1 MGLGLQLGF
10 GTIAAVSLKP
20 MMCYK
25 HPNGRYSV
33 LSYPTIFCGEDGHG
47 LLLAFGIG
55 LLTLFVLGFLV
66 VCSYAVWNLP
76 RWSVEGKHGKVQ
88 SFRFCTSNFRL
99 DSYGFIIPLLCRG
112 LGFAV
117 SIVVGTNLPPVQ
129 TGLVSIVLV
138 AYTVVQASLR
148 PWKAPAIN
156 LADTVLSASL
166 LILASRSLQEDG
178 DMEAKLGEHFTVII
192 LMLLLACLASL
203 AVLCI
208 VGVIVQLVGGNWNR
222 ILALGSGSQDPAKIS
237 EALKQCAH
245 ALLEIENA
253 YLREKI
259 ASINSY
265 DVIAILNFINV
276 IGADFQDENRTA
288 LAPALNF
295 SQGSGIVGSR
305 VRMVTI
311 NARLSTSAGAV
322 DPSSSIAAQEPQPQP
337 EPPTPGNDDLPALSE
352 AQEPPKHNNQGIA
365 SNDPTAE
372 SPDVAQGDPGDA
384 KSKIVS
390 TVF

>member
-1 MGLGLQLGF
+1 M
-10 GTIAAVSLKP
+10 
-20 MMCYK
+20 
-25 HPNGRYSV
+25 
-33 LSYPTIFCGEDGHG
+33 
-47 LLLAFGIG
+47 
-55 LLTLFVLGFLV
+55 

-76 RWSVEGKHGKVQ
+76 RWSVEGKRGKVQ
-88 SFRFCTSNFRL
+88 SFRFCTSNFRF

-222 ILALGSGSQDPAKIS
+222 FLTLGSGSQDPAKIS

-288 LAPALNF
+288 LTPALLNL

-352 AQEPPKHNNQGIA
+352 AQEPPKHNQGIA